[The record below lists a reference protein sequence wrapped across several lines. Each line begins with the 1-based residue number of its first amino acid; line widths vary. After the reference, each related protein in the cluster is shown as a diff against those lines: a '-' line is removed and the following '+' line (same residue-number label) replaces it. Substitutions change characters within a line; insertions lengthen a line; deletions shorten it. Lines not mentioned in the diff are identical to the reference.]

1 MKLLPEKKN
10 SKGPRLLWPSSNTF
24 LSYFSLNFKSLFE
37 CGDSVN
43 DQISFYTFHV
53 TLLSTDQVISKKTSH
68 QRVTK
73 KNQLPCM
80 LFLAFLG
87 LLLQLF
93 ICLIISRFVIRMH
106 TMVFVNREA
115 ADIRALNAHAHLS
128 AVVCEHTD
136 KKWPTLPKKQKE
148 NKLLNYRRFSIG
160 STSVHL

>member
-1 MKLLPEKKN
+1 
-10 SKGPRLLWPSSNTF
+10 
-24 LSYFSLNFKSLFE
+24 
-37 CGDSVN
+37 
-43 DQISFYTFHV
+43 
-53 TLLSTDQVISKKTSH
+53 
-68 QRVTK
+68 
-73 KNQLPCM
+73 M

-160 STSVHL
+160 STSVHLWNHSTIVAIYLLKMLALWFPGWPGRQGDFLSILWKMYKPSIFKTHVGPIIICKQIKFCHYELCTTFW